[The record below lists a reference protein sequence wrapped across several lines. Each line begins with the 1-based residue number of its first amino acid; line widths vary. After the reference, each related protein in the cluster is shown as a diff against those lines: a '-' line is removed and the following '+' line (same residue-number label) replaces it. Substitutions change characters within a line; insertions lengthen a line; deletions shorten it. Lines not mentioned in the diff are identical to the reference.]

1 MKIKGL
7 FVFSKKQE
15 LRSKKQEQRRKR
27 QETRAEKKET
37 RAGINHKEYLQSA
50 STIPPPLERCLK
62 GGVVH
67 SKFKIQNSKK

>member
-7 FVFSKKQE
+7 FVFS
-15 LRSKKQEQRRKR
+15 RKQEQRRKR

-50 STIPPPLERCLK
+50 
-62 GGVVH
+62 
-67 SKFKIQNSKK
+67 